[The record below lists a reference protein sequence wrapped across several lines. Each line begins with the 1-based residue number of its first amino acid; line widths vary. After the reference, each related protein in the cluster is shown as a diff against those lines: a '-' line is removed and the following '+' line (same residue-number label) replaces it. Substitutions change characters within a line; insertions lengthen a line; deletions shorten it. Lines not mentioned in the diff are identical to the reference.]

1 MSRWTHLAGIV
12 RIDNLRMSHLQPLL
26 NEEKVIQVFKK
37 NMPRG
42 SEGPPLFH
50 AHQWPVKS
58 MDDHDW
64 DATDELSE
72 GAMYWGDFY
81 VSADL
86 RDKGDTDDDVL
97 EIIDWFKKA
106 CLKLVQLNP
115 GTMIRQAI
123 LQIEVEY
130 KTTTLLSL
138 TEALAN
144 DEDMKN
150 WHILSYPQEVQM

>member
-1 MSRWTHLAGIV
+1 MMSRWTHLAGIV
-12 RIDNLRMSHLQPLL
+12 RIDHFAIRPDKFD
-26 NEEKVIQVFKK
+26 EAEVIKVFKK

-50 AHQWPVKS
+50 AHAWPKKS
-58 MDDHDW
+58 MEDHDW

-72 GAMYWGDFY
+72 GSFYWGDLY

-86 RDKGDTDDDVL
+86 RDKGETDDDVL
-97 EIIDWFKKA
+97 EIIGWFKNA
-106 CLKLVQLNP
+106 CLELVQLHP

-130 KTTTLLSL
+130 KPTTLLSL
-138 TEALAN
+138 TEALV
-144 DEDMKN
+144 DEEGQKN
-150 WHILSYPQEVQM
+150 WHILSHPQEAS

>member
-12 RIDNLRMSHLQPLL
+12 RIDHFTISLFDKFD
-26 NEEKVIQVFKK
+26 EDEVIKVFKE

-50 AHQWPVKS
+50 THRWPRKEIA
-58 MDDHDW
+58 DHDW
-64 DATDELSE
+64 NATDELSE
-72 GAMYWGDFY
+72 GSLYWGDFY

-97 EIIDWFKKA
+97 EIIGWFKKA
-106 CLKLVQLNP
+106 CLKLVQLHP

-130 KTTTLLSL
+130 KKTTLLSL
-138 TEALAN
+138 TEALT
-144 DEDMKN
+144 DEEDMKN
-150 WHILSYPQEVQM
+150 WHILSHPPEVQM